1 MIKIAVIGAGNG
13 GSALLDIF
21 HTNGNVKIIGITD
34 KDRDAPGL
42 NLLFPY
48 KLFYKLADII
58 YKA

>member
-21 HTNGNVKIIGITD
+21 HTNGKVKILGIPD

-42 NLLFPY
+42 NLFFPINY
-48 KLFYKLADII
+48 FIN
-58 YKA
+58 